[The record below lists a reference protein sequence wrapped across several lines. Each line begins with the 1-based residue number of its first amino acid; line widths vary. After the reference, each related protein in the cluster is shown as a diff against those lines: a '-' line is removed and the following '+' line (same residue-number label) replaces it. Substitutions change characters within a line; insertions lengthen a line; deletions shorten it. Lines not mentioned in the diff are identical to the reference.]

1 MDDAAVVSGVHVREA
16 AGSVVQGGLDGVRD
30 KGCWNEVR

>member
-1 MDDAAVVSGVHVREA
+1 LDDAAVVSGVHGREA

-30 KGCWNEVR
+30 KGWWNEVK